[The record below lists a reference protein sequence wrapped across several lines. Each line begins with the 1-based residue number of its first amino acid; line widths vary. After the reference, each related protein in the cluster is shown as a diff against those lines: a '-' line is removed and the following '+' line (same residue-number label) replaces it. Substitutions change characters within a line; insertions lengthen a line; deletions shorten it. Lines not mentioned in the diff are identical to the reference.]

1 MIFRLNSIQDTQ
13 LYKKVTSGE
22 HHQFTATKDNNFCKK
37 GETINVHNPMYF
49 LIQDDF
55 YNAEWKLK
63 LMNQVE
69 AFLLDDN
76 KMIMLQELNDNF
88 Q

>member
-1 MIFRLNSIQDTQ
+1 
-13 LYKKVTSGE
+13 
-22 HHQFTATKDNNFCKK
+22 
-37 GETINVHNPMYF
+37 MYF

-55 YNAEWKLK
+55 YNSEWKLK

-69 AFLLDDN
+69 AFILDDN
-76 KMIMLQELNDNF
+76 KMIMLQELNENF